1 MASMLADDDERDI
14 EEDSDE
20 RTAAILCEMM
30 FSKFLNFFQSV
41 GRAGIP
47 DRNPYLIRWIDYGS

>member
-47 DRNPYLIRWIDYGS
+47 EEIPT